1 VTKRKQKTLSLSF
14 QEKKFAAFAL
24 MSGTAFL
31 SGESAAD
38 ASIVTGT
45 VNQTLA
51 PVVGSTTIGI
61 DFDNDGLGNELS
73 FGIRSTSVSGGPTL
87 LDFSLTLNSTAMVRS
102 GSITIGSGAGA
113 QTKPVPTILSG
124 NTLIGPS
131 GAGGGTWQTTPGGS
145 NFVTKGTLQDYDAS
159 TGLAVSAG
167 GWAGESQKFIGVAI
181 ALSSDVTGN
190 VAPYP
195 VHYGWIRVSVPSTTS
210 GLLTVHDWAYE
221 SVAGQSI
228 QTPGSSSVPE
238 PGTLQVVALG
248 GLGLVA
254 WRRRRMQAN

>member
-1 VTKRKQKTLSLSF
+1 MMRKQKTLSLSF

-51 PVVGSTTIGI
+51 AVVGTPPIEI
-61 DFDNDGLGNELS
+61 DFDNDSNTELS
-73 FGIRSTSVSGGPTL
+73 FGVRTTATSGSGSSSV
-87 LDFSLTLNSTAMVRS
+87 LDWTFTLNATSMATS
-102 GSITIGSGAGA
+102 GSITIGS
-113 QTKPVPTILSG
+113 QTKPVPTVLSG
-124 NTLIGPS
+124 NTVIGPL
-131 GAGGGTWQTTPGGS
+131 GAGGGTWTVAPGSG
-145 NFVTKGTLQDYDAS
+145 NFQTKGTLQDYDSGTGS
-159 TGLAVSAG
+159 TISAG
-167 GWAGESQKFIGVAI
+167 GWAGESQKFIGLAI
-181 ALSSDVTGN
+181 ALSSDVN
-190 VAPYP
+190 VIFSPYP

-228 QTPGSSSVPE
+228 QIPGSSSVPE

-248 GLGLVA
+248 GLGLAA